1 MIYREA
7 KVIFYMDGGST
18 SVHLVRVDYF
28 ASLASPAG
36 GETRASFLGREI
48 PPVGR
53 RVEPR
58 RGRLTRGVPV
68 ESAVARREDSFHPVK
83 VKPTLGSGS
92 LPGPSSFVAISL
104 YLQVCNQWFL
114 VHPDKSPYFFF
125 VY

>member
-1 MIYREA
+1 
-7 KVIFYMDGGST
+7 MDGGST
-18 SVHLVRVDYF
+18 SVHIVRVDDF

-68 ESAVARREDSFHPVK
+68 ESAVARHEDSFHPVK
-83 VKPTLGSGS
+83 VNL
-92 LPGPSSFVAISL
+92 
-104 YLQVCNQWFL
+104 
-114 VHPDKSPYFFF
+114 SPYFFLF
-125 VY
+125 IELEQIHLLQRNKHDLIIEQIER